1 MNADSTK
8 PALPHYREGPDLPGI
23 VLGTAGLGGVW
34 GKIDPSASRDAVV
47 ESLHRGVA
55 RIDTAPAY
63 AKAEEIVGQA
73 LRLHGGTKPF
83 VSTKV
88 GKGQASSAD
97 ADTNDYRLDSMARS
111 LAQSMAV
118 LGLDQLDLL
127 FLHEPEKVALPRV
140 PGVVEWLRRQR
151 TAGRVRQLGLGGR
164 VTPAYYP
171 YLRDGTFDVVMS
183 FNNLSAVDLSGME
196 HDLPLYRRNGLT
208 TYQGSPLQMGLLG
221 DRYTDFHRSPP
232 DWLSARHLSRSTAV
246 LAIARRNGMPLSEL
260 AHRFLYSI
268 GEIDHLVIGART
280 PDQLKATLH
289 HLDGGRLPRAIF
301 DEIISSTQ

>member
-1 MNADSTK
+1 M
-8 PALPHYREGPDLPGI
+8 
-23 VLGTAGLGGVW
+23 
-34 GKIDPSASRDAVV
+34 
-47 ESLHRGVA
+47 
-55 RIDTAPAY
+55 
-63 AKAEEIVGQA
+63 
-73 LRLHGGTKPF
+73 
-83 VSTKV
+83 

-140 PGVVEWLRRQR
+140 PGVVEWLRPA
-151 TAGRVRQLGLGGR
+151 AGRRAECVNSGWGGR

-208 TYQGSPLQMGLLG
+208 TLPGQPPPNGPAWGSLYRFSPL
-221 DRYTDFHRSPP
+221 TS
-232 DWLSARHLSRSTAV
+232 
-246 LAIARRNGMPLSEL
+246 
-260 AHRFLYSI
+260 
-268 GEIDHLVIGART
+268 
-280 PDQLKATLH
+280 
-289 HLDGGRLPRAIF
+289 
-301 DEIISSTQ
+301 